1 MIPRYQRVLFWILVG
16 SILLMGGFL
25 LKGCREAHKRLT
37 ALNDATPLAAPTT
50 AATEEVTFYVA
61 SDSDGAIRPVR
72 SQVALPQDASLK
84 ARALIEGLLA
94 QYSQP
99 DSSHPLQSGPSVD
112 DVYLL
117 GDNLPAGAKRTILV
131 NLRGSFADNHPSGIE
146 VEQLTLNSMIGT
158 LHAAFPD
165 FEEVRFLVDGQS
177 RATLA
182 GHAGLDQPYDLVDT
196 SIHPLA
202 PSEAATQP

>member
-61 SDSDGAIRPVR
+61 SDFDGAIRPVR
-72 SQVALPQDASLK
+72 SQVALPPDASLK
-84 ARALIEGLLA
+84 ARALIESLLA

-99 DSSHPLQSGPSVD
+99 ESSHTLQSGPSVD

-117 GDNLPAGAKRTILV
+117 ADNLPAGAKRTIVV

-146 VEQLTLNSMIGT
+146 VEQLTLNSIIGT

-182 GHAGLDQPYDLVDT
+182 GHAGLDHPYTLADT
-196 SIHPLA
+196 SIRPLA

>member
-1 MIPRYQRVLFWILVG
+1 MIPRYQRILFWTLV
-16 SILLMGGFL
+16 SCILLIGGFL

-37 ALNDATPLAAPTT
+37 ALNDATPLAAPTAT
-50 AATEEVTFYVA
+50 ATEEVTFYIA
-61 SDSDGAIRPVR
+61 FDTDGAIRPVR
-72 SQVALPQDASLK
+72 SQIALPQDDSLK
-84 ARALIEGLLA
+84 ARALLENLLA

-99 DSSHPLQSGPSVD
+99 DSAHPLQSGPSVD

-117 GDNLPAGAKRTILV
+117 ADERPAGAKRTIIV

-146 VEQLTLNSMIGT
+146 VEQLTLNSIIGT

-165 FEEVRFLVDGQS
+165 LGEVRFMVDGQS

-182 GHAGLDQPYDLVDT
+182 GHAGLDHSYALTDT
-196 SIHPLA
+196 SIHPVA
-202 PSEAATQP
+202 PSEAAAQP

>member
-1 MIPRYQRVLFWILVG
+1 M
-16 SILLMGGFL
+16 
-25 LKGCREAHKRLT
+25 KGCRDAHKRLA
-37 ALNDATPLAAPTT
+37 ALNDATPLAAPTAT
-50 AATEEVTFYVA
+50 ATEEVTLYIA
-61 SDSDGAIRPVR
+61 SDADGVIRPVR
-72 SQVALPQDASLK
+72 SQIALPQDASLK
-84 ARALIEGLLA
+84 ARALLENLLS

-99 DSSHPLQSGPSVD
+99 DSAHPLQSGPSVD

-117 GDNLPAGAKRTILV
+117 SDALPAGIKRTILV

-158 LHAAFPD
+158 LHAALPD
-165 FEEVRFLVDGQS
+165 FEEVRFMVDGQS

-182 GHAGLDQPYDLVDT
+182 GHAGLDHPYALRDT
-196 SIHPLA
+196 SIHPPA